1 MKITVIGSGAM
12 GCLFGGMLAEAGVDV
27 HLLDI
32 WKEHVDVLNNKGL
45 TIISHGRQR
54 RVPVRAYIDPDKI
67 KNTDLA
73 LVFVKHGQTEK
84 AAQTAQQLIGRK
96 GVVLTLQNG
105 MGNAEI
111 LAKTIGRG
119 RVISG
124 TTAQGAMLLGAG
136 KIQHSGTG
144 KTILGMWDTTS
155 HPLLEQVAG
164 ILCRADIATTTVED
178 IKPVLWSKLFANVGI
193 NAITA
198 LTGIRNGELLDLAE
212 TQALVKDVVTEAI
225 DVATALQIPVA
236 EDALEN
242 VFAIARA
249 TAPNRSSMGQDV
261 DAARPTEINA
271 INGYIL
277 RKAEETGINV
287 PINRALTTL
296 INTRQAHYPD
306 RKLPKLNTR
315 C

>member
-45 TIISHGRQR
+45 TIISPGRQR

-67 KNTDLA
+67 NNTDLA

-84 AAQTAQQLIGRK
+84 AAQTARQLIGRN

-119 RVISG
+119 RVICG

-155 HPLLEQVAG
+155 HPLLEHVASV
-164 ILCRADIATTTVED
+164 LCRAEIATTTVED

-198 LTGIRNGELLDLAE
+198 LTEIRNGELLDLVE
-212 TQALVKDVVTEAI
+212 TQALVKDVVNEAI
-225 DVATALQIPVA
+225 DVATALQIPVT

-249 TAPNRSSMGQDV
+249 TGPNRSSMGQDV

-277 RKAEETGINV
+277 RKAEETGIKT

-296 INTRQAHYPD
+296 INTLQTHYPD
-306 RKLPKLNTR
+306 QNPPERKL
-315 C
+315 

>member
-1 MKITVIGSGAM
+1 
-12 GCLFGGMLAEAGVDV
+12 
-27 HLLDI
+27 
-32 WKEHVDVLNNKGL
+32 
-45 TIISHGRQR
+45 
-54 RVPVRAYIDPDKI
+54 
-67 KNTDLA
+67 
-73 LVFVKHGQTEK
+73 
-84 AAQTAQQLIGRK
+84 
-96 GVVLTLQNG
+96 
-105 MGNAEI
+105 
-111 LAKTIGRG
+111 
-119 RVISG
+119 
-124 TTAQGAMLLGAG
+124 MLLGAG

-144 KTILGMWDTTS
+144 KTILGMWDTAS
-155 HPLLEQVAG
+155 HPLLEQMAS

-212 TQALVKDVVTEAI
+212 TQALVKDAVTEAI

-277 RKAEETGINV
+277 RKAEETGIKT
-287 PINRALTTL
+287 PTNRALTTL
-296 INTRQAHYPD
+296 TNTLQAHYPD
-306 RKLPKLNTR
+306 QNPPERKL
-315 C
+315 